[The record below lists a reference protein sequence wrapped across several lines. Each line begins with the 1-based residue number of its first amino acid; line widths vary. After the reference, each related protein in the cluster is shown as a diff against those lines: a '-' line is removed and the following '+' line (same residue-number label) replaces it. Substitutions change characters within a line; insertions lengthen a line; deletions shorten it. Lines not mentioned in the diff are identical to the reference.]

1 MSICFAIDISKLMD
15 SSRRLLSL
23 NYQRRSAKLLSLVK
37 ENRGPTL
44 TVDTEPKKKVAC
56 VYVRT
61 PRCSFVA
68 QRAPTYEAASAFLK
82 ANVGK
87 DVVESPTR
95 QLPPN
100 FSVPYSRIRWRK
112 IMTHLETAIHTLIRI
127 YTYASPSEAT
137 PISFTFHKYLNFV
150 THIRDWRAINE
161 FRKTNNHFC
170 HFIRREKIAVNHLRF
185 LKNLHKNDK

>member
-1 MSICFAIDISKLMD
+1 MSIWFAIDISKLMD

-61 PRCSFVA
+61 PRCSFVT

-95 QLPPN
+95 ELSPN
-100 FSVPYSRIRWRK
+100 FSLRYSRIRQRK
-112 IMTHLETAIHTLIRI
+112 IMKHLETAIHRLVRI
-127 YTYASPSEAT
+127 YAYASPSET
-137 PISFTFHKYLNFV
+137 TLISSTFHKYLNFV
-150 THIRDWRAINE
+150 IHIQD
-161 FRKTNNHFC
+161 
-170 HFIRREKIAVNHLRF
+170 
-185 LKNLHKNDK
+185 